1 MKKTKGRSFVPKSLS
16 FHPDF
21 LKVAEKR
28 AGDLGYGFSSYVR
41 RLIAY
46 DIENNVIQPD
56 SLAELRQ
63 NPGFNRLLK

>member
-16 FHPDF
+16 FHPEF
-21 LKVAEKR
+21 LKLAERR

-46 DIENNVIQPD
+46 DIENNVIKPD
-56 SLAELRQ
+56 SLADLRQ
-63 NPGFNRLLK
+63 NPDFTRLLK